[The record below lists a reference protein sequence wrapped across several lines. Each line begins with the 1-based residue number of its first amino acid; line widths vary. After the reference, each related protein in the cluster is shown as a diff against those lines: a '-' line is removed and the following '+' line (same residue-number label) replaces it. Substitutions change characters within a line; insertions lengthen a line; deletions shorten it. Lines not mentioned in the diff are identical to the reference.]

1 MRRSSAGTRAN
12 ILAAARQRFADD
24 GYERATIR
32 AIASDA
38 AIDPSMVM
46 RYFGNKE
53 QLFAAAA
60 ELDLHLPDLVTVPR
74 RALGRALV
82 AHFLERWETD
92 DALKVLLRTAFT
104 NEAAAARM
112 HAIFTTQLTQV
123 VATGPADPEE
133 APLRAGLIATQ
144 ILGMAVCRY
153 VLRLAP
159 VTAMTRDEIV
169 AWLGPTLQRYVA
181 GASPRVGTWNV

>member
-1 MRRSSAGTRAN
+1 MRRRTSAGTRAT
-12 ILAAARQRFADD
+12 ILAAARHHFAAD
-24 GYERATIR
+24 GYQGATIR

-46 RYFGNKE
+46 RYFGNKQ

-60 ELDLHLPDLVTVPR
+60 ELDLQLPDLATLPR
-74 RALGRALV
+74 RALGKELA
-82 AHFLERWETD
+82 AHFVERWEND
-92 DALKVLLRTAFT
+92 DALKVLLRTAVT

-112 HAIFTTQLTQV
+112 HAIFTTQLTHV
-123 VATGPADPEE
+123 VAAGPANPTE

-144 ILGMAVCRY
+144 VLGMAFCRY

-159 VTAMTRDEIV
+159 VTAMTRDEVI

-181 GASPRVGTWNV
+181 GTG